1 MSRLQTPMLCGASN
15 TVGAKAGVAP
25 GINETETRALLRD
38 CHGKALQ
45 LAVGGTIKA
54 VKLIRS
60 TLDAT
65 FDLNKLIKYSPKR
78 EGALNRLREG
88 TVPRNSV
95 YRILCPTRWSVGGAS
110 LQSILDNWAVF

>member
-88 TVPRNSV
+88 DCTKKF
-95 YRILCPTRWSVGGAS
+95 C
-110 LQSILDNWAVF
+110 LQNIMPNLLVCWRGIVTKHFR